1 VQTAAH
7 RSASRRTGAQGTLH
21 RDSDELRELGLIT
34 LKKQTLTIL
43 NCKMLQAY
51 AEFDPFTFTW
61 KQPLTRQDFAGF
73 RQASQ
78 GKLDKPRQFPGGA
91 VQNRSLILSLGS
103 LPQVS

>member
-1 VQTAAH
+1 VARPLRGQLASVQTAAH

-51 AEFDPFTFTW
+51 AEFDPVY
-61 KQPLTRQDFAGF
+61 LHLEAAADAAGF
-73 RQASQ
+73 RGISPQ
-78 GKLDKPRQFPGGA
+78 GA
-91 VQNRSLILSLGS
+91 A
-103 LPQVS
+103 